1 MKLIEIITNSKTG
14 LEGFDPS
21 TCNLGG
27 YHAIHIARLS
37 TLRHKP
43 SKKNTSNN
51 LTLTL
56 LSLLRDFNTR
66 ITALK

>member
-1 MKLIEIITNSKTG
+1 MIDTLDLICFEIDRNHNQFKTG

-43 SKKNTSNN
+43 SKKNTCNN
-51 LTLTL
+51 L
-56 LSLLRDFNTR
+56 
-66 ITALK
+66 